1 MLSTTLLCFLLVQ
14 AILLSSTVKIHER
27 YIYYFDTHIMNYHC
41 SSDHGSNTFPVL
53 LIAFCTPPFALST
66 PPERQST
73 PSFTKATTE
82 ERVRCTTTGTGLP
95 SLSVLATGGAYSS
108 SSSRS
113 FPFAVRVA
121 CALFF
126 LLW

>member
-14 AILLSSTVKIHER
+14 AILLSSTVKLHER
-27 YIYYFDTHIMNYHC
+27 YIYYFDTHVMNYHF
-41 SSDHGSNTFPVL
+41 SSDHGSNTFTVL

-82 ERVRCTTTGTGLP
+82 ERVRCTTGTT
-95 SLSVLATGGAYSS
+95 AGGSSFSS
-108 SSSRS
+108 SSKS
-113 FPFAVRVA
+113 FPFEAVA

-126 LLW
+126 LLWK